1 MNLLIT
7 GFAPF
12 GRETVNPSYE
22 AVKLLPDHI
31 GGIKITK
38 AEMPVS
44 FAASGPALK
53 AAMARHRPDAVL
65 CVGQAGGYSKLALER
80 VAINL
85 QDASLADNDGAQP
98 VDQPVVPHGPAA
110 YFSTLPVKKMAAA
123 LQEGGIP
130 AFLSYSA
137 GTYVCNHLLYTLLHF
152 LHTEAPSIQGDLS
165 TCPICRSRRPA
176 RRRPRPAWSCPRL
189 SGGWSWPF
197 RRWPRISRSSG
208 TAPPSTPGS
217 EAPASPVPCG

>member
-7 GFAPF
+7 GFVPF

-31 GGIKITK
+31 GGIKIIK

-44 FAASGPALK
+44 FGASGPALK
-53 AAMARHRPDAVL
+53 AAIARHRPDAVL

-98 VDQPVVPHGPAA
+98 VDQPVVSHGPAA
-110 YFSTLPVKKMAAA
+110 YFSTLPMKKMAAA

-152 LHTEAPSIQGDLS
+152 IHTEAPSIQGGFIHVPYLPEQAAGK
-165 TCPICRSRRPA
+165 TPP
-176 RRRPRPAWSCPRL
+176 
-189 SGGWSWPF
+189 
-197 RRWPRISRSSG
+197 
-208 TAPPSTPGS
+208 PPSMELSQIVRGL
-217 EAPASPVPCG
+217 ELAIQALV

>member
-152 LHTEAPSIQGDLS
+152 LHTEAPSIQGGFIHVPYLPEQA
-165 TCPICRSRRPA
+165 TGKTPP
-176 RRRPRPAWSCPRL
+176 
-189 SGGWSWPF
+189 
-197 RRWPRISRSSG
+197 
-208 TAPPSTPGS
+208 PPSMELSQIVRGL
-217 EAPASPVPCG
+217 ELAIQALA

>member
-65 CVGQAGGYSKLALER
+65 CVGQAGGKT
-80 VAINL
+80 
-85 QDASLADNDGAQP
+85 P
-98 VDQPVVPHGPAA
+98 P
-110 YFSTLPVKKMAAA
+110 
-123 LQEGGIP
+123 
-130 AFLSYSA
+130 
-137 GTYVCNHLLYTLLHF
+137 
-152 LHTEAPSIQGDLS
+152 
-165 TCPICRSRRPA
+165 
-176 RRRPRPAWSCPRL
+176 
-189 SGGWSWPF
+189 
-197 RRWPRISRSSG
+197 
-208 TAPPSTPGS
+208 PPSMELSQIVRGL
-217 EAPASPVPCG
+217 ELAIQALA